1 MNQQYGQ
8 DGGLFGQKTPA
19 RTFSK
24 APALTTSDIKA
35 IVDGLNRPPFMCNL
49 SLVEFDDKAPL
60 ELLELLNKLLG
71 SLDVQ
76 HAAVDIQRETQ
87 DKTQERIV
95 GYLKVLGY
103 PSDFN
108 PNFQRDVVHGEK
120 RTLQHILHWI
130 LTRLPELQRRAYT
143 AKFLVPLE
151 IPDEFLCDDEMVQT
165 FETYKDLQAEFKATH
180 QNVDQIRA
188 ESMNPAELKKE
199 IGQLEQEKEQLL
211 TKINLFKNKSNKQDF
226 QQLLEATSKLRK
238 EQEQDAKLSEKES
251 ELTNMIDFYEQQVL
265 TVKQR
270 VIDAKKVSTLNL
282 APDKMLENLRNET
295 RKNRELNNEIIGRE
309 LNDKRERL
317 QRIELL
323 LQEPVTTQNELERL
337 TNDVKRLQKDCLTLE
352 DKLKQSTPQDDKLA
366 IFKSSAQMLTKK
378 KEQKLEQIKKLEVEK
393 QALEKVVADKEA
405 EYARAK
411 GGKYLKRDDFR
422 QYAANLRGKN
432 AQYKQMKKVIGEIKN
447 EVLVLNRTKNILQ
460 SRAEDLGE
468 FMQNL
473 EKSKGISG
481 YSNLEEQIQG
491 VSNQKE
497 ALDNQK
503 DQTLQEITEIVRQ
516 IEQEVKDRKQ

>member
-1 MNQQYGQ
+1 M
-8 DGGLFGQKTPA
+8 
-19 RTFSK
+19 
-24 APALTTSDIKA
+24 
-35 IVDGLNRPPFMCNL
+35 
-49 SLVEFDDKAPL
+49 
-60 ELLELLNKLLG
+60 
-71 SLDVQ
+71 
-76 HAAVDIQRETQ
+76 
-87 DKTQERIV
+87 
-95 GYLKVLGY
+95 
-103 PSDFN
+103 
-108 PNFQRDVVHGEK
+108 
-120 RTLQHILHWI
+120 
-130 LTRLPELQRRAYT
+130 
-143 AKFLVPLE
+143 
-151 IPDEFLCDDEMVQT
+151 
-165 FETYKDLQAEFKATH
+165 
-180 QNVDQIRA
+180 
-188 ESMNPAELKKE
+188 
-199 IGQLEQEKEQLL
+199 
-211 TKINLFKNKSNKQDF
+211 
-226 QQLLEATSKLRK
+226 EATSKLRK

-516 IEQEVKDRKQ
+516 IEQEVKDRKQQLAPEIQKLRQLRQDMQEIERVHTDKKKQYDHVVMNLDQEKEKMDQDIKQVFKDYVEDERKFHYNNIQTEIYDAFLKRIGNEAKFQSQPEKRLTNEFKSYSEYFNAKLRQQENIVKDLKAHQKHIKDNAENYAEQMSLFRNLKQLLEVKRRAGKDGDGDLIGYQDSNAQGFDRFVVRD